1 MGKESLAE
9 KYRAQ
14 HTIGQKVSGKRTAR
28 CHCAVVEGIRI
39 DAHDIVPADMV
50 PTDMVPTDM
59 RNRDDERG
67 ETEQEKKNEAGDG
80 ATESRHNEIGFG

>member
-14 HTIGQKVSGKRTAR
+14 HTIGQKVSRKRTAR
-28 CHCAVVEGIRI
+28 CHCAVVEGIRV
-39 DAHDIVPADMV
+39 DAHDMV
-50 PTDMVPTDM
+50 PTDMVPADM

-67 ETEQEKKNEAGDG
+67 ETEKEKENEAGDG
-80 ATESRHNEIGFG
+80 ATESRHDEIGFG